1 MVPGLGWIVSLAMM
15 GWIGLSA
22 EATRRRGGHE
32 RAVGTRV
39 TEKD

>member
-1 MVPGLGWIVSLAMM
+1 MM

-22 EATRRRGGHE
+22 GSDPLGRGGHE